1 MTCMDRNIN
10 IDKRKRECGRLWKEA
25 DGLTKAKWKDPD
37 FLETLPTILD
47 TNTEEVSE
55 NDNSS
60 PINRRKA
67 PVSFNTERWASKVV
81 VDMRKLS
88 RRYGIEGFVVI
99 GSRGKDGALKYDGG
113 SHLGERFLDIYPA
126 EDGPVTDFIDY
137 IRGQKVSKKITG
149 SELPLPKR
157 RRPAR
162 SNRERF
168 SPLLTRVARMTTSPS
183 YAPSLTMLLSKPAM
197 GKSPGVAWNNNS
209 SHPEE
214 TRYCLASC
222 RQQLQSHSTRLL
234 VGRNW
239 VRLIGPP
246 APRNEPVGLESD
258 ETNPQGTDVARV
270 TIDVGKCKGKLQPM
284 KTIIKRSKSTAGP
297 PPLKKRKLD
306 DTSHVETKRIPV
318 IVDSTDEEDC
328 DDEDYE
334 EEEEQ
339 EEELE
344 ELERNLNDE
353 EDADKDEDE
362 TTDIV
367 HHISPHSTVP
377 EAPQPEPYPSD
388 SVDDV
393 EMSNNPYNPDLA
405 NQSDVEAS
413 SDEEQGDQVRWVNL
427 AQPTDDDQPQRIDPA
442 IESHQE
448 QYRLLMK
455 EYNWT

>member
-1 MTCMDRNIN
+1 MEYQRQIYLIAYKNKLAAAPCLKYVGEGSNPKVSTNYNNFCRYDPVASIIHKNKNIN
-10 IDKRKRECGRLWKEA
+10 IDKRKRECGRLWKEV

-149 SELPLPKR
+149 SELPLPKKTKTCKIKPR
-157 RRPAR
+157 EILTAFDKGSKDDNITFIRSKLNDAIEQASHGKIAR
-162 SNRERF
+162 GW
-168 SPLLTRVARMTTSPS
+168 PGTTTRATLKKHDIVLQVADNNFKVTPQDFCNCPGDLGEQLAQRM
-183 YAPSLTMLLSKPAM
+183 
-197 GKSPGVAWNNNS
+197 VAAL
-209 SHPEE
+209 EE
-214 TRYCLASC
+214 
-222 RQQLQSHSTRLL
+222 
-234 VGRNW
+234 NW

-306 DTSHVETKRIPV
+306 DTSHVEVEPTAEEAIPPKTRPPRTKRIPV

-344 ELERNLNDE
+344 ELERNLNDD

-362 TTDIV
+362 
-367 HHISPHSTVP
+367 
-377 EAPQPEPYPSD
+377 
-388 SVDDV
+388 
-393 EMSNNPYNPDLA
+393 
-405 NQSDVEAS
+405 
-413 SDEEQGDQVRWVNL
+413 
-427 AQPTDDDQPQRIDPA
+427 
-442 IESHQE
+442 
-448 QYRLLMK
+448 
-455 EYNWT
+455 